1 MPIFKTGVEIP
12 PINNPIAKR
21 NGTRKYAWINDW
33 KIGDMI
39 ELSTEREMFRVDA
52 AVRKYGIDDKPAK
65 LVRRKVE
72 ENGQTFYRLWRVE

>member
-12 PINNPIAKR
+12 PKKNPIAKPK
-21 NGTRKYAWINDW
+21 GTLKYAWINDW

-39 ELSTEREMFRVDA
+39 QLSTERAMFRVDA

>member
-21 NGTRKYAWINDW
+21 KGTRKYAWLNDW

-52 AVRKYGIDDKPAK
+52 AVRKWGINGKPAK
-65 LVRRKVE
+65 LVRRNGK
-72 ENGQTFYRLWRVE
+72 ENDQTFYRLWRVE